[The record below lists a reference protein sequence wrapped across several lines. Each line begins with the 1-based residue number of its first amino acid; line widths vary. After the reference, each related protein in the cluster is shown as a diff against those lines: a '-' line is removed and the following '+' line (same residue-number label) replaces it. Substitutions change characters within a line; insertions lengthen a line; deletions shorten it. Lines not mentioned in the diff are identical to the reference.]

1 MNVRRIAIFL
11 CLGGIVL
18 PGFWIFPLP
27 GESRERVLDLESY
40 LAEVLERNPSI
51 RADRSKA
58 LAQWEDV
65 RITVAD
71 QRLQITLSPSVERW
85 TYYPNERSD
94 QTLSL
99 IFQQDLDLSGLNRA
113 KERKALYAY
122 RKALHDYGSTLNSL
136 LGSAEQVYWQCV
148 FAERKIALLEKIL
161 KQRQEMLDLL
171 ELELREKLITRLDV
185 TKGRIN
191 VGEVESSLA
200 TARGDHAG
208 FLAELA
214 GYVSGERI
222 LPGHIENLP
231 EGLLSSKDLEESF
244 EGNPDIRSARSNL
257 DYTRMLCAIARKE
270 DSLKVQLQGTYRIW
284 TDYTYH
290 FSDVEE
296 GEWDLLLYVEVPL
309 ADGGKKRAN
318 IRKSIHLLEEA
329 EKRLEAAE
337 EEVRKNYHEA
347 RSDWESAVKNV
358 AVLQQQQNYARENL
372 DDTWIL
378 YQERLEDVLALMDAL
393 EKDEQAQT
401 QLLDARLRMFIARAK
416 AREQKGAYLAR
427 VSEREE
433 EDFREFSEEEY
444 AGVRE

>member
-1 MNVRRIAIFL
+1 
-11 CLGGIVL
+11 
-18 PGFWIFPLP
+18 
-27 GESRERVLDLESY
+27 
-40 LAEVLERNPSI
+40 
-51 RADRSKA
+51 
-58 LAQWEDV
+58 
-65 RITVAD
+65 
-71 QRLQITLSPSVERW
+71 
-85 TYYPNERSD
+85 
-94 QTLSL
+94 
-99 IFQQDLDLSGLNRA
+99 
-113 KERKALYAY
+113 
-122 RKALHDYGSTLNSL
+122 
-136 LGSAEQVYWQCV
+136 
-148 FAERKIALLEKIL
+148 
-161 KQRQEMLDLL
+161 
-171 ELELREKLITRLDV
+171 
-185 TKGRIN
+185 